1 VALRRNLAAAAERTL
16 LQGTARFS
24 VAIGRRVMVEGQ
36 AHFARHLTYVKWRR
50 LRWSELPDALRDA
63 GAADRVRLLLMWPRL
78 IRIVRVLE
86 VYYAGGEEVHRLAN
100 RRRHVRVAPDLL
112 WPLYALPSA
121 TDAELVAPDGAELKR
136 WRARVSLANGPGK
149 TSDDDLALTDLEVWL
164 DPQGLIRR
172 LAYTQAMAPYPG
184 HNLTIEFLEFGQ
196 PFTVPPLKRPD
207 RPTWSKR
214 ERAAG
219 S

>member
-1 VALRRNLAAAAERTL
+1 LAAAAERTL

-36 AHFARHLTYVKWRR
+36 AHFGRHLTYVKWRR
-50 LRWSELPDALRDA
+50 LRWSALPDALRDA

-78 IRIVRVLE
+78 IRMVRVLE
-86 VYYAGGEEVHRLAN
+86 VYYARGEEVHRLAN

-121 TDAELVAPDGAELKR
+121 TDAELVDPDRGELKR
-136 WRARVSLANGPGK
+136 WRARVSLANGPGR
-149 TSDDDLALTDLEVWL
+149 TSDDDLALTDLEVWV

-172 LAYTQAMAPYPG
+172 LAYTQAMAPYPD

-196 PFTVPPLKRPD
+196 PFTVPPLTRPN
-207 RPTWSKR
+207 RPTR
-214 ERAAG
+214 DRNVNEAG